1 MSNSIFTVVRQI
13 VMTGIGRNQIRHQ
26 ASRGLEG
33 VVGSSVLVLVYERL
47 AARAYRCGKEAVH
60 SVPQS
65 QAAMLVG
72 APHVDA
78 SRDGHCCIV
87 IEPCCYGGDPA
98 CTSKITSLVLL
109 EQITS

>member
-1 MSNSIFTVVRQI
+1 M
-13 VMTGIGRNQIRHQ
+13 
-26 ASRGLEG
+26 
-33 VVGSSVLVLVYERL
+33 VGSSVLVLVYERL